1 VEPETVPAWQRERRV
16 RWNAGSTVNGLDPR
30 ARFEPAADAPS
41 VSDTG
46 ARPVLTAVP
55 AVAPAGGTAPAFRE
69 LYDQYFGFVWRCAAN
84 RGVRPA
90 ALDDVVQEVF
100 IVVHRKLPE
109 FEGRSSLRTWLA
121 AIVRRV
127 VADYLHKRGNQP
139 AADEPL
145 IREPAAGESPADQ
158 LEQKAAVT
166 LLEELLTKMTAEQR
180 EVFVLH
186 ELEQLSGPEI
196 AELTASNENTVWT
209 RLRAAR
215 RIFQEGVARQ
225 QARRV
230 REQS

>member
-1 VEPETVPAWQRERRV
+1 MNVLEESSRGGANCEPLAAVARERR
-16 RWNAGSTVNGLDPR
+16 A
-30 ARFEPAADAPS
+30 AQPAEDAE
-41 VSDTG
+41 G
-46 ARPVLTAVP
+46 
-55 AVAPAGGTAPAFRE
+55 PAGGAAPRDAQPEFRE
-69 LYDQYFGFVWRCAAN
+69 VYDRYFAFVWRCAAN
-84 RGVRPA
+84 RGVRAP

-139 AADEPL
+139 VGDEPL
-145 IREPAAGESPADQ
+145 EREPAAGSSPAEQ
-158 LEQKAAVT
+158 LERKAAVA
-166 LLEELLTKMTAEQR
+166 LLDALLAKMSEEQR

-186 ELEQLSGPEI
+186 EIEHLSGPEI
-196 AELTASNENTVWT
+196 AELTATNENTVWT

-215 RIFQEGVARQ
+215 RTFQEGVTRQ
-225 QARRV
+225 QARRT

>member
-1 VEPETVPAWQRERRV
+1 
-16 RWNAGSTVNGLDPR
+16 VNGLPES
-30 ARFEPAADAPS
+30 ARGGAEHELHAGAARDGYAQRPEPARGGGEAP
-41 VSDTG
+41 G
-46 ARPVLTAVP
+46 
-55 AVAPAGGTAPAFRE
+55 AVAAPQAAPGFRE
-69 LYDQYFGFVWRCAAN
+69 VYDQYFAFVWRCAAN
-84 RGVRPA
+84 RGVRAP

-127 VADYLHKRGNQP
+127 VADYLQKRGNQP
-139 AADEPL
+139 AGDEPL
-145 IREPAAGESPADQ
+145 EREPAGGGSPAEQ
-158 LEQKAAVT
+158 LERRAAAA
-166 LLEELLTKMTAEQR
+166 LLDALLAKMSDEQR

-186 ELEQLSGPEI
+186 ELEHLSGPEI

-215 RIFQEGVARQ
+215 RIFQEGVARHN
-225 QARRV
+225 ARRT